1 MPNYYPKAGRCRACL
16 KQHANCSHLPFHTM
30 PVHRQ
35 DGTDVVVICTQFVP
49 AAGERGKPFL
59 NPRRGLRL

>member
-1 MPNYYPKAGRCRACL
+1 MSYLPKRSRCQSCTKRL
-16 KQHANCSHLPFHTM
+16 DNCSHLPFHTM

-49 AAGERGKPFL
+49 SDGEVGKPFF
-59 NPRRGLRL
+59 NPNRGRRL